1 MSISFFQ
8 DILSNLSNR
17 GKALIDFSFSG
28 SHESLEDL
36 CLALLSSRGEASG
49 VAMAQQ
55 ILDRYETLE
64 EEEKGTF
71 FTFLAKKIQ
80 PSSRQISEA
89 ASAYLFHPGAE
100 SLDRLARA
108 VESPQQEF
116 FRRLNLAPGATAKIV
131 SMRADLF
138 PYIRDDSDLKRL
150 DRDLQHLLTSWFN
163 RGFLVL
169 HLIDWNT
176 PASILEKIIAY
187 EAVHQIKGWDDL
199 RRRLD
204 PKDRRCF
211 GYFHPSLFD
220 EPLIFVE
227 VALTD
232 QIPGSIQNLLEQKS
246 EDSDSKNINTAV
258 FYSISNCQPGLR
270 GISFGHFLIKQ
281 VASDLH
287 NENPSLKTFV
297 TLSPLP
303 GFRKWL
309 DQNYKDDDQRLD
321 KSQRSSLQTLRADA
335 GLKHDILPS
344 EETDILNLAVEYL
357 INAKNRKHRPLD
369 PVARFHLGNG
379 ARLEQVHIRGDQ
391 SENGWR
397 QSYGIMVNY
406 LYDLTE
412 IEKNHEAF
420 VNDGTI
426 AISKGLRSRA
436 RQLEKEQRGDG
447 SRAMIAKPREIEAET
462 ED

>member
-8 DILSNLSNR
+8 DILSSLSNR
-17 GKALIDFSFSG
+17 GKALIDLSFSG

-55 ILDRYETLE
+55 ILERYEALE
-64 EEEKGTF
+64 KEEKGAF
-71 FTFLAKKIQ
+71 FAFLAKKII

-138 PYIRDDSDLKRL
+138 PFIGDDADLKRL

-176 PASILEKIIAY
+176 PAAILEKIIAY
-187 EAVHQIKGWDDL
+187 EAVHQIQGWDDL

-204 PKDRRCF
+204 PRDRRCF
-211 GYFHPSLFD
+211 GFFHPSLFD

-232 QIPGSIQNLLEQKS
+232 QIPGSIQDLLAQSS
-246 EDSDSKNINTAV
+246 EDNGAKNINTAV

-281 VASDLH
+281 VASDLQ
-287 NENPSLKTFV
+287 NEIPSLKTFV

-309 DQNYKDDDQRLD
+309 DENYRDDDPRLD
-321 KSQRSSLQTLRADA
+321 ESQRSSLQTLRADA

-344 EETDILNLAVEYL
+344 EEADILNLAMEYL
-357 INAKNRKHRPLD
+357 INAKNRKQRPLD

-379 ARLEQVHIRGDQ
+379 ARLEQVHMRGDQ

-426 AISKGLRSRA
+426 AISKGLRSQV
-436 RQLEKEQRGDG
+436 RQLEKEQRGE
-447 SRAMIAKPREIEAET
+447 SVRTMIPKPRAITAET